1 MRLHTNRVGVGKT
14 KIVNTV
20 NNNAVSKIILMSSCR
35 ITMIVIIFSF
45 LGFSIVGT
53 VSASA
58 SSISNS
64 SIGGQ
69 ELQEGQQQQ
78 QQQRGEWSLYQNA
91 TYGVRMLYPSN
102 WTTQQNSTQQNSTA
116 DGNDRFILLSEFFS
130 PEEAGGQFA
139 YVPIA
144 VDIRPQTTSILSYV
158 SQSIDIY
165 RQDPVYEGF
174 QLLSSSV
181 NNFTL
186 AGMPAYSFEI
196 TYIDQEFGPQNM
208 LEVGT
213 IFDNRVYYIR
223 YFADPPIYQK
233 YFPIVEGMI
242 ESFQFVQ

>member
-1 MRLHTNRVGVGKT
+1 VGKT
-14 KIVNTV
+14 KMVNTV
-20 NNNAVSKIILMSSCR
+20 NNNAVNKIILMSSCR

-78 QQQRGEWSLYQNA
+78 QQQQQRGEWSLYQNA

-102 WTTQQNSTQQNSTA
+102 WAQQNSTQQNSTA

-165 RQDPVYEGF
+165 RQDPTFGDF

-181 NNFTL
+181 DNFTL

-196 TYIDQEFGPQNM
+196 TYTSQEFGPQNL

-223 YFADPPIYQK
+223 YIADPPIYQK

-242 ESFQFVQ
+242 ESFQFME

>member
-1 MRLHTNRVGVGKT
+1 
-14 KIVNTV
+14 
-20 NNNAVSKIILMSSCR
+20 MSSCR

-45 LGFSIVGT
+45 LGLSIVET

-78 QQQRGEWSLYQNA
+78 QQEQLGEWSLYQNA
-91 TYGVRMLYPSN
+91 TYGIRMLYPSN
-102 WTTQQNSTQQNSTA
+102 WTQQNSTQQNTTA
-116 DGNDRFILLSEFFS
+116 DSNDRFILLSEFFS

-144 VDIRPQTTSILSYV
+144 VDIRPQTTNILSYV

-165 RQDPVYEGF
+165 RQDPVYEDF

-181 NNFTL
+181 ENFTL
-186 AGMPAYSFEI
+186 AGMPAYGFEI

-242 ESFQFVQ
+242 ESFQFMQ

>member
-1 MRLHTNRVGVGKT
+1 VRLHTNRVGVGTT
-14 KIVNTV
+14 KIVNIV
-20 NNNAVSKIILMSSCR
+20 NNNAVSKIRLVSSCR
-35 ITMIVIIFSF
+35 ITMTVIIFSF

-69 ELQEGQQQQ
+69 ELQEGQQQ
-78 QQQRGEWSLYQNA
+78 RGEWSLYQNA
-91 TYGVRMLYPSN
+91 TYGVRMLYLSN
-102 WTTQQNSTQQNSTA
+102 WTTQQNSTA
-116 DGNDRFILLSEFFS
+116 DGNDRFILLSEFAS
-130 PEEAGGQFA
+130 PVEAGGQFA
-139 YVPIA
+139 YVSIA
-144 VDIRPQTTSILSYV
+144 VDSRPQTTSILSYV

-165 RQDPVYEGF
+165 RQDPRFEDF
-174 QLLSSSV
+174 QLVSSSV
-181 NNFTL
+181 DNFTL

-196 TYIDQEFGPQNM
+196 TYTDQEFGPQNM

-213 IFDNRVYYIR
+213 IFDNRAYSLQ